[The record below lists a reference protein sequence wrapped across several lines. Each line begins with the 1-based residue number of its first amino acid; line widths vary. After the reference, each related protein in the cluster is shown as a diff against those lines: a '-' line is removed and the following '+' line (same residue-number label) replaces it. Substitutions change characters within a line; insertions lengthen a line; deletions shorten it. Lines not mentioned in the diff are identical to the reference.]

1 MTHRHPSPSR
11 TPRALCGGAIAA
23 LCLGLAP
30 AAVAQD
36 GESEMPTQEV
46 TFLSAEGEETGTATL
61 TGTPHGLLIEL
72 DLQNLPPESW
82 HGFHIHEEGSCDPE
96 DGFKSAGGH
105 FNPGDTKHGF
115 FVDGS
120 PHAGDMPNQ
129 YVAADG
135 TLKAQVLNTFA
146 SLGEGDNDVSGRALL
161 VHGGSDD
168 YESQSSGDAGER
180 IACAEI
186 D

>member
-1 MTHRHPSPSR
+1 MTHSTLSASR
-11 TPRALCGGAIAA
+11 LPRALCGAAATA

-30 AAVAQD
+30 AAIAQD
-36 GESEMPTQEV
+36 SGAEPATQEV
-46 TFLSAEGEETGTATL
+46 TFLSPEGEETGTATL
-61 TGTPHGLLIEL
+61 TGTPNGLLIEL
-72 DLQNLPPESW
+72 NLQNLPAESW
-82 HGFHIHEEGSCDPE
+82 HGFHIHEEGTCDPE

-105 FNPGDTKHGF
+105 YNAGDTKHGF
-115 FVDGS
+115 LLEDG
-120 PHAGDMPNQ
+120 PHTGDMPNQ

-146 SLGEGDNDVSGRALL
+146 SLGGEEGDVSGRAL
-161 VHGGSDD
+161 VMHGGFDD

-186 D
+186 E